1 MARRVI
7 VVGGGVTGLST
18 AYRLGRE
25 GGVAVTLLESAPR
38 LGGNIVTERRD
49 GFTLDG
55 GPDSWVATKP
65 HATALARELGLDGE
79 LVPTVEATRRVY
91 VAWRGTLHAVPEGLI
106 LAVPTRITPVLESR
120 LFSWG
125 AKVRMG
131 MEVFVPR
138 SKAGDEDESIGDFVR
153 RRLGREVTE
162 RLAAPLLGGIFA
174 GDAASLSMR
183 ATFPQL
189 VDMEQKHGSLIR
201 AMRAARKAQPPGKK
215 PPSAF
220 LSLRGGMEGLVRA
233 LGANLAGVQIETG
246 AQVRAVARL
255 PDGDSRGRYELSVA
269 GRPSRFADDVV
280 LAVPAWSAADALRP
294 LDAPTADLLAGI
306 PYLST
311 ATVFLAF
318 RRADVDHPLDA
329 VGFIVPREQGR
340 PMLAAT
346 WVSSKWDH
354 RAPEGSVL
362 MRAFFGGA
370 WGEGDLAR
378 DDVGLAALAL
388 EEMRRWMH
396 LKGDPIFTRVFRFTR
411 ASAQPLV
418 GHLTRMKGV
427 RERLAR
433 WPGLYVGGNGYDGIG
448 IPDCVK
454 QGEEIA
460 RSILGSNTPD
470 R

>member
-1 MARRVI
+1 M
-7 VVGGGVTGLST
+7 
-18 AYRLGRE
+18 
-25 GGVAVTLLESAPR
+25 LE
-38 LGGNIVTERRD
+38 V
-49 GFTLDG
+49 
-55 GPDSWVATKP
+55 
-65 HATALARELGLDGE
+65 
-79 LVPTVEATRRVY
+79 LVPRN
-91 VAWRGTLHAVPEGLI
+91 
-106 LAVPTRITPVLESR
+106 
-120 LFSWG
+120 G
-125 AKVRMG
+125 A
-131 MEVFVPR
+131 
-138 SKAGDEDESIGDFVR
+138 ADDESIGDFVR

-201 AMRAARKAQPPGKK
+201 AMRAAKKAQPRGAK

-220 LSLRGGMEGLVRA
+220 LSLRGGMEGLVRT
-233 LGANLAGVQIETG
+233 LGGNLGGVRVEHGAVLRSIESLAAGD
-246 AQVRAVARL
+246 A
-255 PDGDSRGRYELSVA
+255 RGRYALHVE
-269 GRPSRFADDVV
+269 GRPTVHADDVV
-280 LAVPAWSAADALRP
+280 LAVPAWASADALRGIDGA
-294 LDAPTADLLAGI
+294 LAEQLAGI

-329 VGFIVPREQGR
+329 VGFIVPRELGH

-354 RAPEGSVL
+354 RAPDGCVL
-362 MRAFFGGA
+362 MRGFFGGA

-378 DDVGLAALAL
+378 DDATLSGLAL
-388 EEMRRWMH
+388 EEMRRWM
-396 LKGDPIFTRVFRFTR
+396 PIRGEPLFTRVFRFSR

-418 GHLTRMKGV
+418 GHIGCMREV

-460 RSILGSNTPD
+460 RAILSS